1 MKFTPGPLGADF
13 SGSIGSTTAS
23 RNRFGPYLRTKA
35 IPINPNTVRQQTV
48 RAEFAT
54 MVNLWTNTLTQAER
68 DAWDLWAANTTIL
81 GKDGSP
87 INITGQNAYIRVN
100 VIRRQIG
107 QPRVDIAPIIFNNG
121 NPVTDFIAIDG
132 LESGELQIDLV
143 GTGMNGTIVTSGGA
157 SDDGD
162 LAIYLGGPVN
172 FSRTFFKGP
181 YQLADVLPLVDAAT
195 STTWST
201 LITAMTQQIDVAV
214 NQFRSVRFR
223 CVYDDGRLSEKFE
236 ALADVTQASV

>member
-35 IPINPNTVRQQTV
+35 IPVNPNTVRQQSV
-48 RAEFAT
+48 RAAFAT
-54 MVNLWTNTLTQAER
+54 MVNLWTNILTQIQR
-68 DAWDLWAANTTIL
+68 DAWELWAANTPIL

-87 INITGQNAYIRVN
+87 INITGQNAYVRFN
-100 VIRRQIG
+100 VIRQQVG
-107 QPRVDIAPIIFNNG
+107 QPRVDTAPLAFNNG

-132 LESGELQIDLV
+132 LTSGELQIDLA
-143 GTGMNGTIVTSGGA
+143 GTAMNVAIVTTGGA

-181 YQLADVLPLVDAAT
+181 YQLADVLPIADAAL

-201 LITAMTQQIDVAV
+201 LLTTMTQQIAVADL
-214 NQFRSVRFR
+214 QFRSVRFR
-223 CVYDDGRLSEKFE
+223 VVYDDGRLSEKFE
-236 ALADVTQASV
+236 ALAQVTQASV

>member
-35 IPINPNTVRQQTV
+35 IPVNPNTVRQQTV

-54 MVNLWTNTLTQAER
+54 MVNLWSNTLTQAQR
-68 DAWDLWAANTTIL
+68 DAWELWAANTTIL

-87 INITGQNAYIRVN
+87 INITGQNAYVRFN

-107 QPRVDIAPIIFNNG
+107 GARVDAAPLAFNNG

-132 LESGELQIDLV
+132 VESGELQTNLA
-143 GTGMNGTIVTSGGA
+143 GTDMNNSVITSGGA
-157 SDDGD
+157 SDAGD

-181 YQLADVLPLVDAAT
+181 YQLADVLPIAAFAT
-195 STTWST
+195 ATAWST
-201 LITAMTQQIDVAV
+201 PLTSMTQQIAV
-214 NQFRSVRFR
+214 LVSQFRSVRFR
-223 CVYDDGRLSEKFE
+223 VVYDDGRLSEKFE

>member
-35 IPINPNTVRQQTV
+35 IPVNPNTVRQQTV

-54 MVNLWTNTLTQAER
+54 MVNLWNNTLTQAER
-68 DAWDLWAANTTIL
+68 DAWVLWADNTTIL

-87 INITGQNAYIRVN
+87 INITGQNAYVRFN

-107 QPRVDIAPIIFNNG
+107 EVRVDTAPITFNNG
-121 NPVTDFIAIDG
+121 NPVTDFLATDG
-132 LESGELQIDLV
+132 LISGELQIDLA
-143 GTGMNGTIVTSGGA
+143 GTAMNNTISFPAGA

-162 LAIYLGGPVN
+162 VAIYLGGPVN
-172 FSRTFFKGP
+172 SSRTFFKGP
-181 YQLADVLPLVDAAT
+181 YQLADILPVAAAVT
-195 STTWST
+195 FVTWTT
-201 LITAMTQQIDVAV
+201 LLTAMTQQIAVADA
-214 NQFRSVRFR
+214 QFRSVRFR
-223 CVYDDGRLSEKFE
+223 MIYDDGRLSEKFE
-236 ALADVTQASV
+236 ALAQVTQASV